1 MVRWFSRSLSN
12 RNTKNRKTASRRPQR
27 LGRSL
32 WVTNLE
38 DRLAPAVITVTDIG
52 DTVAVDGLVTLR
64 EALQSAN
71 GDANINADV
80 IGVGAYGVDTIQ
92 FDSVLFSTPQLIA
105 NTAEQLVSDSVAI
118 VGTSAGNVTID
129 GATINRV
136 FHVEKAGSQIVV
148 SFKNMTIQ
156 NGKAVSTLT
165 GGADGGGIYNHDEN
179 VTIDSCVIDNNQ
191 ADEGGGVTQNAAGG
205 SLTILNSTISNNKT
219 ILALGDGAGINV
231 EAAGTLNVQNSIIT
245 GGNAIGQGGGFYSVS
260 AVNAIFTNTMITNNI
275 ANAALFAGAGIYFAG
290 TTGNSSLT
298 LSGCTV
304 SGNTNGGSTG
314 DGAGIAVAGAANLMT
329 IFNMSTTTVDNNST
343 LRNGG
348 GIAVGG
354 FVQTTITDSTI
365 SSNKS
370 LTAGGGGISI
380 SGTAI
385 GTGFNLRNSTV
396 SGNSATTDGGGIRIA
411 VAFGNINIQNSTIT
425 NNSAIAN
432 GGGIL
437 AFAGRHTLTLQSS
450 VVAGN
455 FAASSNDLNSNL
467 PVNIGNSAIGS
478 FGSYAMNDLGG
489 NLAVGAALNL
499 GALNTNGG
507 PTLTHLPGA
516 GSPLRN
522 IGANP
527 AALPNDQ
534 RGSGFPRVVGTGTD
548 IGSVESA
555 DGTSAPTAFAK
566 LPTQTTAGGS
576 TYTVSVVY
584 TDDVAIDLTS
594 IGVGDVSLSGSGV
607 SSPSPISVSTIGSGT
622 TVTANYLFNAPDN
635 VGTGAWDVSDNG
647 VFTVA
652 LNVGEVTD
660 TSANAVL
667 DGNVGQFLSAITQTF
682 VVTTDA
688 GSGPGSLTQ
697 AIFDANTSPD
707 TNDKITFDG
716 SLSGKTILL
725 GGELLIT
732 DAVTIVGLG
741 SKVLT
746 VNGGKAGRIF
756 HTQSAGIASLTLSG
770 MTLTDAKRTGAAAAD
785 RGGAIFSEDD
795 AVSLTDVIITGN
807 TSENDGAGVALAGGN
822 TLTIIDSIISNNTT
836 TGTFGDAGGVF
847 ANNGPTVLIQN
858 STVSGNSS
866 FFSGAGVYFVN
877 GKVTIDSSTI
887 SGNTSSGATQTYSG
901 GGGVYFVGSFNDIL
915 ISNTTISNNLANFN
929 GGGILFR
936 SSGSVYNS
944 FKIQNSTITSNR
956 SLAPSA
962 SPGSTSG
969 GGIAIT
975 GVVFTDI
982 NLESSIVAGNIGN
995 LPDFSQSGAL
1005 NTKNSAIGSKT
1016 GAAGTFNDLGGNLI
1030 GATLTLGTLASN
1042 GGATQTHLPGA
1053 GSVLINA
1060 GTNPGSL
1067 LFDQRGT
1074 GFSRTDGGIADIGA
1088 VDSNGLN
1095 PVSIAGPFA
1104 DVTTVGGASYDF
1116 TVTYVD
1122 DTAIMVST
1130 VDANDIV
1137 VTGPGGFSVGATV
1150 KVAPPGG
1157 DGTPRTATYTFTPPG
1172 GTWNGADNGI
1182 YTISIKSGQVSDTG
1196 ATFVGGGTLGSFR
1209 VNTPLS
1215 LVVNAT
1221 NDETTDTDTKLSLRE
1236 AILAANAVAGLDV
1249 ITFDPTV
1256 FNGSSTIA
1264 LTLGAIQIN
1273 NDVTITGLGPA
1284 NVVID
1289 AAGNSSKRIFRITNV
1304 VTGSHVTAKFSGMTL
1319 QNAAN
1324 TETLDGTTRGGAVLI
1339 VDEFVTFTNCVFNNN
1354 RTVAGGGAIAVNGS
1368 GGSLTLIGCTFT
1380 NNKNTGVDTFAG
1392 GAIRTTTTVNLVVD
1406 GCTFTNNAAEI
1417 NSGGAIATISG
1428 DLLVTNSTFSGNMAG
1443 NVAGTVNSFGGA
1455 IMFGGAPG
1463 QFGWTIRNS
1472 TFTGNKSGGRGG
1484 AIMNNGS
1491 VISGGQVGGV
1501 LTIQNSTITG
1511 NESNAFGVGGG
1522 AGGGISSQYG
1532 GAIIELESTIVSGNN
1547 NLGLAAASDIGTV
1560 ANGLLGAKF
1569 SAIGVLTNI
1578 AAGTYFDRGNN
1589 LIGANLDLQPLASNG
1604 GLTQTIALGPLSAA
1618 IDNGSNPFGFTTDQ
1632 RGTGFN
1638 RTVGTRTD
1646 IGAFEVQ
1653 TAADLPT
1660 AAVTL
1665 PAEVTVG
1672 GATTFDVVVTYTDK
1686 TGVDGTT
1693 IDVNDITVKGG
1704 FFGLTPVSP
1713 TGVLTSG
1720 SGSSIT
1726 ATYTFAA
1733 PNGVF
1738 ANDTNGVYTVT
1749 LKAGQVTDTSANAV
1763 TVADLDFGNFR
1774 SAIGKTITVKNGAD
1788 AGADSLRQAILD
1800 ANASLGVDTITFD
1813 PTVFPGVTNTVSITG
1828 AELAITD
1835 GLVIQ
1840 GISSASTKVAR
1851 TAGALRVFRVM
1862 GQGQFP
1868 VTFDNLT
1875 ISGGAIATGAGIL
1888 FFDENVT
1895 VSNSVITGN
1904 LTGGGIFIQEGGNL
1918 TVTNSTISNNSTAS
1932 FGGGIAVN
1940 RNTSNVV
1947 VQNSTISGNTSTGS
1961 GAGIYHNYG
1970 GSLLV
1975 TGTTFTGNVANGTNG
1990 GGGIGFGNRINGA
2003 GFIVRN
2009 STFTGNTAL
2018 NHGGAIVF
2026 TSSLQGTAFIQNS
2039 TISKNSAPNGSAA
2052 QGNSG
2057 GGVAW
2062 RLSVGGALSNFAQI
2076 NFDSTIVAGNTGNNP
2091 DISTQNL
2098 VVANKSLIGVADTGF
2113 VLTGAGNLTGTK
2125 VSPLDPLL
2133 DVLASNGGPTQTMAL
2148 KAGSPAINAGSNVA
2162 ALTTDQRGV
2171 GFVRVTSGTADIGAF
2186 EIQAVSA
2193 TVTGVGIN
2201 SKLLTPVDK
2210 AQRSYVSDV
2219 AITFSSI
2226 VTFTGTPEAAFTL
2239 DKVGGGSVTLAA
2251 SVDNT
2256 GPGTVVTLTFI
2267 GGSVNSTSLAD
2278 GRYALHVLSA
2288 GITGGLAGGD
2298 FIFDQAAS
2306 PAPLDAAK
2314 IFRIFGDYTGDGNVA
2329 ANDFIQFRLA
2339 LGNSSPPF
2347 QLFDFDNDG
2356 AVAASD
2362 FIQFRLR
2369 FGGSI

>member
-12 RNTKNRKTASRRPQR
+12 RTTKNRKTISSRLPRLSRR
-27 LGRSL
+27 L
-32 WVTNLE
+32 WVSNLE

-92 FDSVLFSTPQLIA
+92 FSVLFSSPQIIS

-136 FHVEKAGSQIVV
+136 FHVEKTGSQIVV
-148 SFKNMTIQ
+148 TFKNMTIQ
-156 NGKAVSTLT
+156 NGKATSTLT

-179 VTIDSCVIDNNQ
+179 VTIDSCVIDSNQ
-191 ADEGGGVTQNAAGG
+191 ADEGGGVSQNAAGG
-205 SLTILNSTISNNKT
+205 SLTVINTTISNNKAT
-219 ILALGDGAGINV
+219 LALGDGAGVNV
-231 EAAGTLNVQNSIIT
+231 EAAGTLSVQNSTIT
-245 GGNAIGQGGGFYSVS
+245 GCNAVGQGGGFYSVG
-260 AVNAIFTNTMITNNI
+260 AVNATFTNTMITNNI
-275 ANAALFAGAGIYFAG
+275 ANALLFAGAGGYFVGAV
-290 TTGNSSLT
+290 GNSTLT

-304 SGNTNGGSTG
+304 SGNINGGATA
-314 DGAGIAVAGAANLMT
+314 DGAGIAVAGSVNLMT
-329 IFNMSTTTVDNNST
+329 FFNMSATSVDNNST
-343 LRNGG
+343 VRNGG

-365 SSNKS
+365 SNNKS
-370 LTAGGGGISI
+370 ITASAGGISI

-411 VAFGNINIQNSTIT
+411 VAFGNINIQNCTIT
-425 NNSAIAN
+425 NNTAVAN

-467 PVNIGNSAIGS
+467 PVNIGKSAIGS

-499 GALNTNGG
+499 VALATNGG
-507 PTLTHLPGA
+507 PTLTHLPGT

-522 IGANP
+522 VGSNP
-527 AALPNDQ
+527 AALANDQ
-534 RGSGFPRVVGTGTD
+534 RGAGFPRVVGSAAD
-548 IGSVESA
+548 IGSTESA
-555 DGTSAPTAFAK
+555 DGTGAPTAFAK

-576 TYTVSVVY
+576 TYSVSVVY
-584 TDDVAIDLTS
+584 TDDVAVDVAS

-607 SSPSPISVSTIGSGT
+607 SSPSPISVSTLGSGT
-622 TVTANYLFNAPDN
+622 TVTATYLFNAPDN
-635 VGTGAWDVSDNG
+635 VGTAAWDPSDNG
-647 VFTVA
+647 VFTVT
-652 LNVGEVTD
+652 LNAGEVTD

-667 DGNVGQFLSAITQTF
+667 DGNLGQFLSAITQTF
-682 VVTTDA
+682 IVTSDL
-688 GSGPGSLTQ
+688 GSGPGTLAQ
-697 AIFDANTSPD
+697 AILDANASPD
-707 TNDKITFDG
+707 TNDKITFNG
-716 SLSGKTILL
+716 SLTGKTILL

-746 VNGGKAGRIF
+746 VNGGAAGRIF

-770 MTLTDAKRTGAAAAD
+770 MTLTNAKRTGALAAD
-785 RGGAIFSEDD
+785 RGGAILSDDD

-822 TLTIIDSIISNNTT
+822 TLTIIDSIISNNST

-847 ANNGPTVLIQN
+847 GLNGPVVLIRN

-915 ISNTTISNNLANFN
+915 ITNTTISNNLANFN

-975 GVVFTDI
+975 GVLFTDI
-982 NLESSIVAGNIGN
+982 NLESSIVAGNFGS
-995 LPDFSQSGAL
+995 LPDFSQSGAV
-1005 NTKNSAIGSKT
+1005 TAKNSAIGSKT
-1016 GAAGTFNDLGGNLI
+1016 GAAGVFNDLGGNLI

-1060 GTNPGSL
+1060 GTNPGL
-1067 LFDQRGT
+1067 LLLDQRGA
-1074 GFSRTDGGIADIGA
+1074 GFSRTDGGTADIGA
-1088 VDSNGLN
+1088 VDSNSLN

-1122 DTAIMVST
+1122 NTAIMVST

-1137 VTGPGGFSVGATV
+1137 VTGPGLFSVGATV

-1196 ATFVGGGTLGSFR
+1196 GTFVGGGTLGSFR

-1215 LVVNAT
+1215 LVVNDPLDQI
-1221 NDETTDTDTKLSLRE
+1221 NGTDGILSLRE
-1236 AILAANAVAGLDV
+1236 AIIAANTVAGLDV

-1256 FNGSSTIA
+1256 FTGSSTIG
-1264 LTLGAIQIN
+1264 LTLGRMDIT
-1273 NDVTITGLGPA
+1273 DSTTITGLGTGK
-1284 NVVID
+1284 VIID
-1289 AAGNSSKRIFRITNV
+1289 ASLNNNKRAFRITNG
-1304 VTGSHVTAKFSGMTL
+1304 VTGSHLTVNISGMKIQGAT
-1319 QNAAN
+1319 N
-1324 TETLDGTTRGGAVLI
+1324 TESVAPENSTRGGAVYI
-1339 VDEFVTFTNCVFNNN
+1339 QDEFVTFTDCAFDNNQTN
-1354 RTVAGGGAIAVNGS
+1354 NGGGAIAINGS
-1368 GGSLTLIGCTFT
+1368 GGSLTLIRCTFT
-1380 NNKNTGVDTFAG
+1380 GNKSTAADSSGVAG
-1392 GAIRTTTTVNLVVD
+1392 GAVRTTTTVNLIVD
-1406 GCTFTNNAAEI
+1406 GCTFTNNESNI
-1417 NSGGAIATISG
+1417 TSGGAIGVLNG
-1428 DLLVTNSTFSGNMAG
+1428 DLLLTNSTFSGNLAG
-1443 NVAGTVNSFGGA
+1443 NLGGTSSSFGGA
-1455 IMFGGAPG
+1455 LVLNGTIG

-1484 AIMNNGS
+1484 AIMA
-1491 VISGGQVGGV
+1491 GQGGGV

-1511 NESNAFGVGGG
+1511 NDANAFGVAG
-1522 AGGGISSQYG
+1522 AGGGGIGSQ
-1532 GAIIELESTIVSGNN
+1532 AVNVIIELESTIVSGNN
-1547 NLGLAAASDIGTV
+1547 DLGLAVASDLSSNTGAII
-1560 ANGLLGAKF
+1560 GAKF
-1569 SAIGVLTNI
+1569 SAIGTLTGP
-1578 AAGTYFDRGNN
+1578 AAGTFFNRGNN
-1589 LIGANLDLQPLASNG
+1589 LIGANLNLQLLASNG

-1618 IDNGSNPFGFTTDQ
+1618 IDNGSNPTASANDQ
-1632 RGTGFN
+1632 RGTGFT
-1638 RTVGTRTD
+1638 RSVGTRTD

-1672 GATTFDVVVTYTDK
+1672 GATTFTVVVDYTDK
-1686 TGVDGTT
+1686 SGVDGTT
-1693 IDVNDITVKGG
+1693 IDVNDVTVKGG
-1704 FFGLTPVSP
+1704 FFGVTPVSP
-1713 TGVLTSG
+1713 TGVVTSG
-1720 SGSSIT
+1720 SGSKIT

-1733 PNGVF
+1733 PNGIF
-1738 ANDTNGVYTVT
+1738 ANGTNGVYTVT
-1749 LKAGQVTDTSANAV
+1749 LKAGQVTDTAANAI

-1774 SAIGKTITVKNGAD
+1774 SAIGKSIMVKNGND
-1788 AGADSLRQAILD
+1788 AGVDSLRQAILD

-1813 PTVFPGVTNTVSITG
+1813 PAVFPGVTNTVTITG
-1828 AELAITD
+1828 AEMLIND

-1840 GISSASTKVAR
+1840 GISSASTKVQR
-1851 TAGALRVFRVM
+1851 TSGSLRVFSVN

-1875 ISGGAIATGAGIL
+1875 ISGGNIATGAGMLIQ
-1888 FFDENVT
+1888 DELVT
-1895 VSNSVITGN
+1895 ISNSVITGN
-1904 LTGGGIFIQEGGNL
+1904 SLGGGINVTEGGNL
-1918 TVTNSTISNNSTAS
+1918 TVLNSTISNNSSSA
-1932 FGGGIAVN
+1932 GGAGIFVN
-1940 RNTSNVV
+1940 RNASNVI

-1975 TGTTFTGNVANGTNG
+1975 TGTTFTGNIANGTNG
-1990 GGGIGFGNRINGA
+1990 GGGIGFGNRVNGA

-2009 STFTGNTAL
+2009 STFTGNTAA
-2018 NHGGAIVF
+2018 NHGGAIMF
-2026 TSSLQGTAFIQNS
+2026 TSSFQGTAFIQNS
-2039 TISKNSAPNGSAA
+2039 TISKNAAPGGSAA

-2062 RLSVGGALSNFAQI
+2062 RLSVVGAVSNFAQI

-2113 VLTGAGNLTGTK
+2113 TLTGAGNLTGTK

-2148 KAGSPAINAGSNVA
+2148 KAGSPAINAGSNVGLLA
-2162 ALTTDQRGV
+2162 TDQRGV
-2171 GFVRVTSGTADIGAF
+2171 GFVRVTGGAADIGAF
-2186 EIQAVSA
+2186 EIQAVAA

-2239 DKVGGGSVTLAA
+2239 NKVGGGSVTLSAN
-2251 SVDNT
+2251 VNNT

-2298 FIFDQAAS
+2298 FIFDEPAA
-2306 PAPLDAAK
+2306 PAALDTAK
-2314 IFRIFGDYTGDGNVA
+2314 IFRNFGDFTGDGAVSS
-2329 ANDFIQFRLA
+2329 NDFIQFRLA
-2339 LGNSSPPF
+2339 LGSTSPPF